1 MREREH
7 MKQTYITR
15 FDEVGA
21 GFFDSIAWA
30 FEKYGKGDNAFFNY
44 GMIVG
49 NEDSPERIE
58 LWKSEPNWDTPA
70 DLILK

>member
-1 MREREH
+1 MR
-7 MKQTYITR
+7 QTYITR

-30 FEKYGKGDNAFFNY
+30 FEKYGQSDNAFFNY
-44 GMIVG
+44 GVIIG

-58 LWKSEPNWDTPA
+58 LWKAEPNWDSKP
-70 DLILK
+70 DLILE

>member
-1 MREREH
+1 

-30 FEKYGKGDNAFFNY
+30 FEKYGKGDNVFFNY

-58 LWKSEPNWDTPA
+58 LWKTEPNWNTPA